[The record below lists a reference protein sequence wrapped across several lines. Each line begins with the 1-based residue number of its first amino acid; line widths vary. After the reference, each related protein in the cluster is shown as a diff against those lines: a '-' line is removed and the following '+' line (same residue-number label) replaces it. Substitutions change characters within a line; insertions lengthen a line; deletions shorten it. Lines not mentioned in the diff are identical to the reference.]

1 MKLLGLLLLVGICS
15 SDRTYCY
22 ALRHDGIHT
31 AGHTL
36 FLEMSPSAAR
46 AYREK
51 DWQVLRVERV
61 SC

>member
-1 MKLLGLLLLVGICS
+1 MRALGLVLLVGICS
-15 SDRTYCY
+15 SDPTYCY
-22 ALRHDGIHT
+22 ALRNDDIHT

-51 DWQVLRVERV
+51 GWQVLRVERV